1 MSRLDDELKSMF
13 QRQEPSS
20 DFADR
25 VLARIQVE
33 AQPKET
39 FWQRLISFFQP
50 NAMRW
55 AVAATAIL
63 LIAIIGFMQYQ
74 RLHKNVSNTQI
85 ANGPQTPSTEN
96 QVAKDESNSPEK
108 PDENNIKTPENYK
121 ILPDFEKKGPLVIKH
136 QKFNQSHSQ
145 RLKYRK
151 ESVTTEP
158 GPVAMQPKSEGE
170 IAKEQLLKALFIAS
184 ATVNEAKKLAIGDD

>member
-20 DFADR
+20 DFAER

-33 AQPKET
+33 TKPKET
-39 FWQRLISFFQP
+39 FWQRLVGFFQP

-74 RLHKNVSNTQI
+74 RLHKNAPNTQI
-85 ANGPQTPSTEN
+85 ASDRQAQPTDKAVTPDVPQL
-96 QVAKDESNSPEK
+96 AEK
-108 PDENNIKTPENYK
+108 PDENNIKTPENDNV
-121 ILPDFEKKGPLVIKH
+121 PPNFEKKEHLVIKH
-136 QKFNQSHSQ
+136 HKFNQSNSQ

-151 ESVTTEP
+151 ELVSKQSDM
-158 GPVAMQPKSEGE
+158 VAEQPKSEGE